1 MQLWTD
7 LLLGS
12 PYGLSSLAVI
22 IVVIA
27 IGGYIGWYLNK
38 KSK

>member
-1 MQLWTD
+1 MELWTD

-12 PYGLSSLAVI
+12 PYGLSSLIVI
-22 IVVIA
+22 IGVIA
-27 IGGYIGWYLNK
+27 IGGYLGWFFVK